1 MDYTDFTAL
10 MEACAPN
17 VAIETM
23 AAIVQQESNFNPF
36 SIGVNGTYTLKRQP
50 KNKEEAIET
59 VNWLIKEKQT
69 NLDIGIAQINTKNLK
84 KYNVPIEEAFDSCT
98 NIKVGA
104 AILTDNYQ
112 RVLETGMKGQGAL
125 QAAISEYNT
134 GSTVNGFK
142 NGYVQKVINN
152 VKPLTVSVPALTP
165 NPMYIAGYPITKVK
179 TNTSQPQSKEAVQF
193 SQNDDYSQ
201 INVYQPQKTNLDV
214 FVYKALPHTK

>member
-36 SIGVNGTYTLKRQP
+36 SIGVNGNYILKRQP

-165 NPMYIAGYPITKVK
+165 NLMYIAGSTITKVK